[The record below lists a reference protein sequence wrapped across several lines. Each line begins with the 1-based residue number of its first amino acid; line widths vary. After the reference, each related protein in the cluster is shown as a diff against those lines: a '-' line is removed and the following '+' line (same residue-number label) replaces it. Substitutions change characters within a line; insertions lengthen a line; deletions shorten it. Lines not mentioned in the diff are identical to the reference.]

1 MKEGKVQRCALTGE
15 ELAPSDLLRF
25 VLSPEAKVV
34 FDRRQDLP
42 GKAVWIAPRRS
53 LVEEAISSSA
63 FDALGE
69 RAQTEGLSDAV
80 ARQLR
85 VQALSQLNLI
95 RRSGALVG
103 GFEKVKDAITSK
115 AVVLLQASDA
125 APDGK
130 AKLAKLASHHYL
142 SVVDCFT
149 REELSAVT
157 GQENQAHIALL
168 RGGLTDK
175 FNAEVRRY
183 LAFEQ
188 G

>member
-1 MKEGKVQRCALTGE
+1 MKVGKVQRCALTGE
-15 ELAPSDLLRF
+15 ELAPSELLRF
-25 VLSPEAKVV
+25 VLSPEGKVV
-34 FDRRQDLP
+34 FDRRQELP
-42 GKAVWIAPRRS
+42 GLAVWIAPQRS
-53 LVEEAISSSA
+53 LLEKAVSSDA
-63 FDALGE
+63 FIALGE
-69 RAQTEGLSDAV
+69 TVKVDGLADLV

-85 VQALSQLNLI
+85 GQALSQLSLI
-95 RRSGALVG
+95 RRSGALVS

-130 AKLAKLASHHYL
+130 VKLAKLASHHYL

-157 GQENQAHIALL
+157 GHENQAHIALL

-183 LAFEQ
+183 LAYEQ